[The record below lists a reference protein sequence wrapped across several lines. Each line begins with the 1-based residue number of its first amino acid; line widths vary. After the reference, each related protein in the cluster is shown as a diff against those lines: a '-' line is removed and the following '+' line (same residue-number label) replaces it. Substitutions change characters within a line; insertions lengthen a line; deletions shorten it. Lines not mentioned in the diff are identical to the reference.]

1 MKKLTDRSVFQNAWV
16 VNDLTAAM
24 NKWISFYGVGP
35 FYVLDRID
43 LTSAT
48 YRGQK
53 SDLVLSVGL
62 AQAGPVQIELIY
74 QHSKGPSVYRD
85 LVPEGGTGFH
95 HVCIYSHDY
104 EADRAYFEA
113 AGYETAMEGGPPD
126 GSMKFAY
133 FDTRKDFDVF
143 TEVITPGA
151 SIMARNEMVA
161 KAAVDWDGTD
171 PIRIITADGYKVP

>member
-1 MKKLTDRSVFQNAWV
+1 MKLPTDRSVFQNAWV

-35 FYVLDRID
+35 FYVLDRLD
-43 LTSAT
+43 LTGT
-48 YRGQK
+48 RYRGK
-53 SDLVLSVGL
+53 ESELVLSVGL

-74 QHSKGPSVYRD
+74 QHNKGPSVYRD

-104 EADRAYFEA
+104 PADRRYFEA
-113 AGYETAMEGGPPD
+113 AGYETAMEGGSPD
-126 GSMKFAY
+126 GSLIFAY

-143 TEVITPGA
+143 TEVITPAPG
-151 SIMARNEMVA
+151 IMARNEMVA

-171 PIRIITADGYKVP
+171 PIRIITADGYEVP